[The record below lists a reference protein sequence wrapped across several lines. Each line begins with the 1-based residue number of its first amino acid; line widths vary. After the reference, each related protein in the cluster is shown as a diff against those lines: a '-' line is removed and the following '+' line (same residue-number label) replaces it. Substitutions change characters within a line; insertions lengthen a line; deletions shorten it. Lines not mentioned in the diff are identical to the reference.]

1 MNCCDR
7 ILILFITFV
16 ITQYSFRWQRDADKV
31 SHWRVLVSATAKA
44 RETLEISAFNVSY
57 GDPDLL
63 LDGGVIAGPNMRLS
77 VYANVSGPPKAY
89 HRVVVGSESVSTVA
103 SELGDAALFLAVSG
117 ESFVV
122 EYTDGDVADVRFVLE
137 GI

>member
-31 SHWRVLVSATAKA
+31 SRWRVLVSGTAKA
-44 RETLEISAFNVSY
+44 RERLEFHTVNISY
-57 GDPDLL
+57 GDPVLVL
-63 LDGGVIAGPNMRLS
+63 EDGIVAGPNMRLS
-77 VYANVSGPPKAY
+77 MYANVSGPPKAY
-89 HRVVVGSESVSTVA
+89 HRIAVDSESVSTVA
-103 SELGDAALFLAVSG
+103 SELGDAALFFAVSG
-117 ESFVV
+117 ESFFVK
-122 EYTDGDVADVRFVLE
+122 YTDGDVADVRFVLE